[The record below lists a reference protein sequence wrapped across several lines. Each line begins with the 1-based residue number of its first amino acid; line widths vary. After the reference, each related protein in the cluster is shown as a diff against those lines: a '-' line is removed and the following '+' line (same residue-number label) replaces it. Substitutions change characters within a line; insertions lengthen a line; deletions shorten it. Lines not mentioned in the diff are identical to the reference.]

1 MKTLTGLASIV
12 LALTV
17 VLSGCGQKAATSSPS
32 TPSKETAAAPT
43 SQAAAPA
50 APADSGSQATDENT
64 LEKIKKAGKIVIGTG
79 GNYRPFNYM
88 NEKNELVGFDIEWGK
103 IIAEGLGVK
112 PEFVTGQF
120 AGLTPGL
127 LAGKFDILLA
137 GVNVTEERKKSVDF
151 AEPYGRDGVVAV
163 VNKEGGNN
171 AKSIK
176 DLQGKVVGVIAGA
189 TAQAVVK
196 EIGGYKEIKEYPGET
211 ELFKDLTNKR
221 VDLVSIGRDA
231 AGDFI
236 KTSPDGKKVEIAG
249 DPYTV
254 VDVAIPL
261 RKNNASLKAAIDK
274 IILDKKKDGTY
285 QKLAQEHFGLK
296 FDK

>member
-1 MKTLTGLASIV
+1 MKRLTSLFSLTFVLLLLLAGCSQNSS
-12 LALTV
+12 APAS
-17 VLSGCGQKAATSSPS
+17 SGTETQTSSAEQNS
-32 TPSKETAAAPT
+32 SK
-43 SQAAAPA
+43 
-50 APADSGSQATDENT
+50 DGSTDENT
-64 LEKIKKAGKIVIGTG
+64 LDKIKKAGKIVIGTG

-120 AGLTPGL
+120 SGLTPGL

-137 GVNVTEERKKSVDF
+137 GVNVTDERKKSVDF
-151 AEPYGRDGVVAV
+151 TEPYGRDGVVAV
-163 VNKEGGNN
+163 INKEGSNN
-171 AKSIK
+171 PADIK
-176 DLQGKVVGVIAGA
+176 DLEGKVVGVIGGA

-196 EIGGYKEIKEYPGET
+196 SIGGYKEIKEYPGET
-211 ELFKDLTNKR
+211 EVFKDLVNKR

-231 AGDFI
+231 AGDYL
-236 KTSPDGKKVEIAG
+236 KNSPDGSKLEIAG
-249 DPYTV
+249 EPYTI

-261 RKNNASLKAAIDK
+261 RKNNALLKEAIDK
-274 IILDKKKDGTY
+274 IILEKKQDGTY
-285 QKLAQEHFGLK
+285 QKLAQEHFGLQ

>member
-1 MKTLTGLASIV
+1 MKVNTKKFTWFSSVLVLMIV
-12 LALTV
+12 VL
-17 VLSGCGQKAATSSPS
+17 LSGCGQQNNKKTEELSPAAAS
-32 TPSKETAAAPT
+32 TAAPETNNA
-43 SQAAAPA
+43 S
-50 APADSGSQATDENT
+50 ADDENT

-103 IIAEGLGVK
+103 IIAEGLGVE

-120 AGLTPGL
+120 SGLTPGL

-137 GVNVTEERKKSVDF
+137 GVNVTDERKKSVDF
-151 AEPYGRDGVVAV
+151 AEPYARDGVVAV
-163 VNKEGGNN
+163 VNKEGKNN
-171 AKSIK
+171 PTDIR
-176 DLQGKVVGVIAGA
+176 DLEGKVVGVIAGA

-211 ELFKDLTNKR
+211 EVFMDLINKR

-231 AGDFI
+231 AGDYI
-236 KTSPDGKKVEIAG
+236 KTAAQGSQLEIAG
-249 DPYTV
+249 DPYKF

-261 RKNNASLKAAIDK
+261 RKNNAALKEAIDK
-274 IILDKKKDGTY
+274 IILEKKSDGTY
-285 QKLAQEHFGLK
+285 QRLAEEHFGLQ